1 MTEEK
6 DLKKPLPPGDSKLCG
21 CPEEKECDHY
31 ISNFQKYCKHNPG
44 APECKIFDI

>member
-1 MTEEK
+1 MNENEK
-6 DLKKPLPPGDSKLCG
+6 QETIHSGDVKPCG
-21 CPEEKECDHY
+21 CAEEKECDHY